1 MGLREHIQRVGDRG
15 GALPERQKQGNPAR
29 SKMRSRIE
37 HVFGIQAMHAGRLI
51 VRTIGIIRARSKIG
65 LKNLDYSLDRFAM
78 LASRA
83 HGFCAIR
90 LLDQVHQHG

>member
-65 LKNLDYSLDRFAM
+65 LKNLVELHRFAV
-78 LASRA
+78 R
-83 HGFCAIR
+83 GGGDRR
-90 LLDQVHQHG
+90 LLAA